1 MPLSSE
7 EIQIRRALIP
17 KLKEETLSHDEA
29 EELVTL
35 LDKEKSIALEEG
47 GDCMLSL
54 ISYVNEYSDNHSELN
69 KKKSNSFTNRT
80 ISAASLILL
89 KSIIDSALDF

>member
-35 LDKEKSIALEEG
+35 LDKEKYSIG
-47 GDCMLSL
+47 GRRRLYV
-54 ISYVNEYSDNHSELN
+54 ISD
-69 KKKSNSFTNRT
+69 
-80 ISAASLILL
+80 
-89 KSIIDSALDF
+89 IICQ

>member
-7 EIQIRRALIP
+7 EIQIRRALIS
-17 KLKEETLSHDEA
+17 KLKEEILSHDEA

-47 GDCMLSL
+47 GDCMLVFTILSL
-54 ISYVNEYSDNHSELN
+54 ISYVNEYSDSHSELD
-69 KKKSNSFTNRT
+69 KKKE
-80 ISAASLILL
+80 
-89 KSIIDSALDF
+89 

>member
-29 EELVTL
+29 EERVTL
-35 LDKEKSIALEEG
+35 LDKEKYSIG
-47 GDCMLSL
+47 GRRRLYASVCNI
-54 ISYVNEYSDNHSELN
+54 ISD
-69 KKKSNSFTNRT
+69 
-80 ISAASLILL
+80 
-89 KSIIDSALDF
+89 IICQ

>member
-47 GDCMLSL
+47 GDCMLVFAILSL
-54 ISYVNEYSDNHSELN
+54 ISYVNEYSDSHSELS
-69 KKKSNSFTNRT
+69 KKKE
-80 ISAASLILL
+80 
-89 KSIIDSALDF
+89 

>member
-7 EIQIRRALIP
+7 EIQIRRALIS

-29 EELVTL
+29 KELVTL

-47 GDCMLSL
+47 GDCMLVFAILSL
-54 ISYVNEYSDNHSELN
+54 ISYVNEYSDSHSELD
-69 KKKSNSFTNRT
+69 KKKE
-80 ISAASLILL
+80 
-89 KSIIDSALDF
+89 

>member
-7 EIQIRRALIP
+7 EIQIRRALIS
-17 KLKEETLSHDEA
+17 KLKEEILSHDEA

-47 GDCMLSL
+47 GDCMLVFAILSL
-54 ISYVNEYSDNHSELN
+54 ISYVNEYSDSHSELD
-69 KKKSNSFTNRT
+69 KKKE
-80 ISAASLILL
+80 
-89 KSIIDSALDF
+89 

>member
-7 EIQIRRALIP
+7 EIQIRRALIS

-35 LDKEKSIALEEG
+35 LDKVKSIALEEG
-47 GDCMLSL
+47 GDCMLVFAILSL
-54 ISYVNEYSDNHSELN
+54 ISYVNEYSDSHSELN
-69 KKKSNSFTNRT
+69 KKKE
-80 ISAASLILL
+80 
-89 KSIIDSALDF
+89 

>member
-7 EIQIRRALIP
+7 EIQRRRVLIS

-29 EELVTL
+29 EDLVTL

-47 GDCMLSL
+47 GDCMLVFALLSL
-54 ISYVNEYSDNHSELN
+54 ISYVNEYSDSHSELS
-69 KKKSNSFTNRT
+69 KRKE
-80 ISAASLILL
+80 
-89 KSIIDSALDF
+89 

>member
-29 EELVTL
+29 EERISL

-47 GDCMLSL
+47 GDCMLVFAIFL
-54 ISYVNEYSDNHSELN
+54 
-69 KKKSNSFTNRT
+69 
-80 ISAASLILL
+80 
-89 KSIIDSALDF
+89 

>member
-7 EIQIRRALIP
+7 EIQIRRALIS

-35 LDKEKSIALEEG
+35 LDKEKSVALEEG
-47 GDCMLSL
+47 GDCILVFAILSL
-54 ISYVNEYSDNHSELN
+54 ISYVNEYSDSHSELD
-69 KKKSNSFTNRT
+69 KKKE
-80 ISAASLILL
+80 
-89 KSIIDSALDF
+89 

>member
-7 EIQIRRALIP
+7 EIQIRRALIS

-47 GDCMLSL
+47 RDCMLVFAILSL
-54 ISYVNEYSDNHSELN
+54 ISYVNEYSDSHSELD
-69 KKKSNSFTNRT
+69 KKKE
-80 ISAASLILL
+80 
-89 KSIIDSALDF
+89 

>member
-7 EIQIRRALIP
+7 EIHRRRALIS

-47 GDCMLSL
+47 GDCMLVFAILSL
-54 ISYVNEYSDNHSELN
+54 ISYVNEYSDSHSELS
-69 KKKSNSFTNRT
+69 KKKE
-80 ISAASLILL
+80 
-89 KSIIDSALDF
+89 

>member
-35 LDKEKSIALEEG
+35 LDKEKYSIG
-47 GDCMLSL
+47 GRRRLCVSICNI
-54 ISYVNEYSDNHSELN
+54 ISD
-69 KKKSNSFTNRT
+69 
-80 ISAASLILL
+80 
-89 KSIIDSALDF
+89 IICQ

>member
-47 GDCMLSL
+47 GDCMLVFAILSL
-54 ISYVNEYSDNHSELN
+54 ISYVNEYSDSHSELD
-69 KKKSNSFTNRT
+69 KKKE
-80 ISAASLILL
+80 
-89 KSIIDSALDF
+89 

>member
-7 EIQIRRALIP
+7 EIQIRRALIS

-47 GDCMLSL
+47 GDCILVFAILSL
-54 ISYVNEYSDNHSELN
+54 ISYVNEYSDSHSELD
-69 KKKSNSFTNRT
+69 KKKE
-80 ISAASLILL
+80 
-89 KSIIDSALDF
+89 

>member
-7 EIQIRRALIP
+7 EIQIRRALIS

-47 GDCMLSL
+47 GDCMLVFAILSL
-54 ISYVNEYSDNHSELN
+54 ISYVNEYSDSHSELN
-69 KKKSNSFTNRT
+69 KKKE
-80 ISAASLILL
+80 
-89 KSIIDSALDF
+89 